1 MIQYNS
7 SVFPDFGTGLVISMI
22 GGAGTED
29 IFVGSN
35 RGVLVA
41 RSLSKAGMPSFEFAD
56 GSCKSRSVVRSFL
69 ENSMLVYIKWSMK

>member
-7 SVFPDFGTGLVISMI
+7 SVFPDFGTGLVISIM

-29 IFVGSN
+29 NFVGSN

-41 RSLSKAGMPSFEFAD
+41 RSLSRAEIPSLKFAD
-56 GSCKSRSVVRSFL
+56 GSCKSRRVVRSFL
-69 ENSMLVYIKWSMK
+69 RTRG